1 MLLRIPG
8 LLRTET
14 MRSAGKTIRLQCLPY
29 EPAVLGMADEA
40 SAIVG
45 PIRRTSDGRYYVVC
59 GWLCRLG
66 NPALEFQEREH
77 LVRALMITRREIR
90 SAQNDLGP

>member
-1 MLLRIPG
+1 M
-8 LLRTET
+8 
-14 MRSAGKTIRLQCLPY
+14 
-29 EPAVLGMADEA
+29 
-40 SAIVG
+40 G

-77 LVRALMITRREIR
+77 LRRALMITRQEIR

>member
-1 MLLRIPG
+1 MLLRIPS

-14 MRSAGKTIRLQCLPY
+14 MRSASKTTRLQCLPY
-29 EPAVLGMADEA
+29 EPAVLGMPDEA
-40 SAIVG
+40 STIIG
-45 PIRRTSDGRYYVVC
+45 PIRRTSDGCYYVVG

-66 NPALEFQEREH
+66 NSVLEFQEREH
-77 LVRALMITRREIR
+77 LVRALMITRWEIL